1 MKKLILILVL
11 VGLMGVGFFS
21 YKSFSDNN
29 KNINSNSKN
38 IIDEKIVKDDVL
50 IKKKDLFEDYYD
62 DLY

>member
-21 YKSFSDNN
+21 YKSFSENH
-29 KNINSNSKN
+29 KNFNSNSKN

-50 IKKKDLFEDYYD
+50 IKKKD
-62 DLY
+62 